1 MINFFTFDGQSS
13 ADFGVYISG
22 GETYNAPERDVTT
35 YSVPGR
41 NGDLIVDNGRFSNI
55 TVSYEAFIV
64 RDFSKNAERL
74 RLWLKSKQGYKR
86 LEDSYHT
93 DFFRMAYLSSTLD
106 FSTGFL
112 NWNASFTVNFVCQP
126 QRWLKSGEFPM
137 TLSSTGAQLFNAYMP
152 SLPLIKVYG
161 NGAGTLVVNQTTV
174 TVKSING
181 YLILDSETQ
190 NAYKGTENQ
199 NMNIQAAEFPV
210 LQNGSNIIGWSGGIT
225 KIEITP
231 RWWTI

>member
-22 GETYNAPERDVTT
+22 GGTYNAPERDVTT

-74 RLWLKSKQGYKR
+74 RLWLKSKHGYKR

-112 NWNASFTVNFVCQP
+112 NWNASFTVILYFLKRFPSCRICHFQFISPVSNFVN
-126 QRWLKSGEFPM
+126 
-137 TLSSTGAQLFNAYMP
+137 STTYRIRNSPKTIG
-152 SLPLIKVYG
+152 IKISFVYI
-161 NGAGTLVVNQTTV
+161 
-174 TVKSING
+174 K
-181 YLILDSETQ
+181 
-190 NAYKGTENQ
+190 
-199 NMNIQAAEFPV
+199 
-210 LQNGSNIIGWSGGIT
+210 
-225 KIEITP
+225 
-231 RWWTI
+231 